1 MHTST
6 LRRRGA
12 GVLAAGIGSVLLLT
26 GCGFNAQT
34 LQPYTPAEGVNAQV
48 GTVKVRN
55 LVLVSDASGKGYVSA
70 SLVSSANDTLVKV
83 SGTPTL
89 LNGSA
94 GVPLTVSGG
103 TPVPLSANKLAV
115 LTEPTATLQV
125 SSPDLK
131 PGLLASVT
139 LEFASGSH
147 QTIQTPVLSVKDP
160 IYATVS
166 PAPAASSAPATA
178 TPGATPS
185 ATPTKTP

>member
-103 TPVPLSANKLAV
+103 TPVPLSANKLAGKDTLAITV
-115 LTEPTATLQV
+115 CGHEDQTMVTAQFDNLG
-125 SSPDLK
+125 K
-131 PGLLASVT
+131 G
-139 LEFASGSH
+139 ASGAAGG
-147 QTIQTPVLSVKDP
+147 PFFLPARARAGGRPRPGDP
-160 IYATVS
+160 
-166 PAPAASSAPATA
+166 
-178 TPGATPS
+178 
-185 ATPTKTP
+185 